1 MKILVVE
8 NSLPVRERL
17 LALLATS
24 GRYEGIACTVRSAVQ
39 MLGETPQPAALLVD
53 VRLNGS
59 NGFQLLKDVRARG
72 FTTPVIMMSSSNDA
86 QYPLHAEAL
95 GANAF
100 LCKTTDFEKIIPT
113 LDRLLTS

>member
-8 NSLPVRERL
+8 NSQPIRERL
-17 LALLATS
+17 LSLLARS
-24 GRYEGIACTVRSAVQ
+24 GRYEGIACAPSSAVL
-39 MLGETPQPAALLVD
+39 MLGETLQPAALLVD
-53 VRLNGS
+53 VRLNGIS
-59 NGFQLLKDVRARG
+59 GFQLLKDLRALG
-72 FTTPVIMMSSSNDA
+72 FIVPVVMLSASGDA
-86 QYPLHAEAL
+86 KYPLHAEAL